1 MQIPLYSYNHKT
13 GMSRDEKVGGVGLE
27 RGALNLKQAVWNSIV
42 TKENWKRQQNQLH
55 ASEAFL
61 LQVYVVV

>member
-27 RGALNLKQAVWNSIV
+27 RGALNLNKLYEIALS
-42 TKENWKRQQNQLH
+42 TKEN
-55 ASEAFL
+55 
-61 LQVYVVV
+61 